1 MAPPRAKRS
10 AMTAKQ
16 RLQARK
22 DRKNKREK
30 QRRSD
35 VNVMFMT
42 LIDML
47 GLRPD
52 IKSDKVTILSGA
64 VNHVNALRAQN
75 EALLARVRS
84 AGAAGAQLQT
94 C

>member
-1 MAPPRAKRS
+1 
-10 AMTAKQ
+10 MTAKQ

-22 DRKNKREK
+22 DRKNRREK

-64 VNHVNALRAQN
+64 VNHITALREQN
-75 EALLARVRS
+75 AALMARVRGQQRGAGSS
-84 AGAAGAQLQT
+84 ANEM

>member
-64 VNHVNALRAQN
+64 VNHINALRQQN
-75 EALLARVRS
+75 QALLARVRS
-84 AGAAGAQLQT
+84 QQQT
-94 C
+94 QAC